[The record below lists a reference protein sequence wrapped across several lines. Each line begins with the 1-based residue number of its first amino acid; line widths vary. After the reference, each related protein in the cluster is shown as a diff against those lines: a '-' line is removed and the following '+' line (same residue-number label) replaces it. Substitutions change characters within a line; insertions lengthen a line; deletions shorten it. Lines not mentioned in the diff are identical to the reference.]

1 MIYTLCRGKG
11 CCPTVVVT
19 EENVKIKDDNGNIVV
34 LSPKQYDILKELIV
48 TGKITKDGDSD

>member
-11 CCPTVVVT
+11 CCPQVVVT

-34 LSPKQYDILKELIV
+34 LSAKQYDILKELIV